1 VSTLVFVAAEPRE
14 LAGVLRHSKNLCR
27 LPWPVDFARQGVVA
41 GKRSIL
47 VANGP
52 GPALAARAVDVAVRS
67 GEVGVLISTGFCG
80 GLDPGL
86 REGDI
91 VVATEVMDLESGAAY
106 RAVTPRTTRRY
117 SRGRVLSQDRVAWT
131 AGEKRRLRD
140 QGGDV
145 VEMEAAAVAR
155 QASRLGLPF
164 ACVRIVS
171 DAAGEG
177 LPVDLNSLRAGDGRF
192 SRFRVLMAAVKSP
205 VRVLP
210 GLLRLQRRGRRI
222 ALVLGDF
229 LAACEF

>member
-1 VSTLVFVAAEPRE
+1 
-14 LAGVLRHSKNLCR
+14 
-27 LPWPVDFARQGVVA
+27 
-41 GKRSIL
+41 
-47 VANGP
+47 
-52 GPALAARAVDVAVRS
+52 
-67 GEVGVLISTGFCG
+67 
-80 GLDPGL
+80 
-86 REGDI
+86 
-91 VVATEVMDLESGAAY
+91 
-106 RAVTPRTTRRY
+106 
-117 SRGRVLSQDRVAWT
+117 
-131 AGEKRRLRD
+131 
-140 QGGDV
+140 
-145 VEMEAAAVAR
+145 MEAAAVAR

-164 ACVRIVS
+164 ACVRIVP